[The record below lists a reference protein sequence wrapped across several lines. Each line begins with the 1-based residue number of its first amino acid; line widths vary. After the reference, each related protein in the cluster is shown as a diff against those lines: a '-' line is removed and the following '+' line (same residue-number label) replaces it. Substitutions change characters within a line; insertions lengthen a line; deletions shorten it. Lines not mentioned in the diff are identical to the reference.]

1 MHEKMHIKKHYNK
14 FYNYVLDNQG
24 IRQFTH
30 HNIYMYLPQG
40 SRMPL
45 YRLQNFKK
53 CGGTC
58 CRWWIFDIICDTV
71 DVVHKAWRFA
81 KNATNS
87 EGREIFFLKLP
98 INLEPWAIGSVWI
111 EEKKL
116 FVWMT
121 GFIIGSIWT
130 GKIELEIEKIW
141 WYYPFVKWY
150 R

>member
-1 MHEKMHIKKHYNK
+1 M
-14 FYNYVLDNQG
+14 DNQR
-24 IRQFTH
+24 IRQNHPLAQFTH
-30 HNIYMYLPQG
+30 HTSHKAHVCHCIGYKI
-40 SRMPL
+40 S
-45 YRLQNFKK
+45 KSV
-53 CGGTC
+53 GGTC

-111 EEKKL
+111 EEKNL
-116 FVWMT
+116 FVGMT
-121 GFIIGSIWT
+121 GFIIIGSIWT
-130 GKIELEIEKIW
+130 GNEGLGVEMIW

-150 R
+150 GR

>member
-1 MHEKMHIKKHYNK
+1 MHEKRHIKKHYNMFWITK
-14 FYNYVLDNQG
+14 RDK
-24 IRQFTH
+24 TKSSPSS
-30 HNIYMYLPQG
+30 IYPSYIYTYLPQG

-111 EEKKL
+111 EEKKIVCL
-116 FVWMT
+116 NDWV
-121 GFIIGSIWT
+121 
-130 GKIELEIEKIW
+130 
-141 WYYPFVKWY
+141 YNN

>member
-1 MHEKMHIKKHYNK
+1 M
-14 FYNYVLDNQG
+14 DNQG
-24 IRQFTH
+24 IRQNHPLAQF
-30 HNIYMYLPQG
+30 IYMYLPQG

-116 FVWMT
+116 FVGMT

-130 GKIELEIEKIW
+130 ENIELEIEMIW

-150 R
+150 RIGLG